1 MLDAV
6 ARLPVSTW
14 RCTWEPEGVRHLDP
28 MAQDWHAAFHLGSS
42 DRRIDVVDAFGV
54 AVVCIQ
60 ALERRITQLPED
72 LHTRR
77 LQLREPTAPQHA
89 QTDSGAP
96 KGRAQGAPAVG
107 SG

>member
-1 MLDAV
+1 
-6 ARLPVSTW
+6 
-14 RCTWEPEGVRHLDP
+14 

-60 ALERRITQLPED
+60 ALERRITQLHED
-72 LHTRR
+72 LHTCR